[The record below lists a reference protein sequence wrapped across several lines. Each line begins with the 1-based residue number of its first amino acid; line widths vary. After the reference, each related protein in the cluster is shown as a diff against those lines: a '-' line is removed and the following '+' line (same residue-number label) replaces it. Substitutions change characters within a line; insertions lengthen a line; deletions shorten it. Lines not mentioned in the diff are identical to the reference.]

1 MDLNKFTEK
10 AKGFI
15 MNAQMFAVS
24 SGHQSLLPEHL
35 LNVMLE
41 EENDMV
47 GNLISSCGA
56 EVSKVTG
63 ILSNMLSKLPV
74 VSGSGSG
81 HLSLSR
87 EMAKIL
93 DEAASLAKRNQDAYV
108 TAERLLQALV
118 VVESSVSR
126 MLLNEGVTTQ
136 KLNALIEKMRDGV
149 RAESEN
155 AEQQFDALRKYT
167 QDLTELAAKGKMDPV
182 IGRSDETRRLIQV
195 LSRRTK
201 NNPALIGEP
210 GVGKSAI
217 VEGLVQAM
225 ISGNVPMWLRDA
237 KVLALDLASL
247 IAGTKYRG
255 EFEERLKAVITKIVA
270 SNGKIILFIDELHML
285 VGAGATGGSMDAS
298 NILKPVLARGEIRC
312 IGATTLDEYREH
324 IEKDPALARRF
335 QPVFVAEPTTGDTIS
350 ILRGLKEKYELHH
363 GIRITDSAIVAAAT
377 LSNRYITDR
386 FLPDKAID
394 LIDEAASRAR
404 IEIDSKPEIIDSID
418 RRIMQLKIESEV
430 LKNEK
435 NEASQQRLAAIN
447 EELNELSSE
456 AADLNSKWQAEKIKI
471 SKMQELTEKLDGARI
486 ELEQAQRSGN
496 LSRAGELMYGVIP
509 SLEQEL
515 KQHEE
520 VAGTMLRK
528 EIGVNDIAAIVSRWT
543 GIPVENVMNSEKEKL
558 LNMEREIGKSVVG
571 QESAVRAVS
580 NAVRRS
586 RAGVQDAQKPM
597 GSFLF
602 LGPTGV
608 GKTEL
613 TKALSEFL
621 FDSRSALLRFDMSEF
636 MEKHSVA
643 KLIGAPPG
651 YVGYEQGGMLTE
663 AVRRRPYQVVLFDEI
678 EKAHPDIFNILLQ
691 VLDEGRLTDSKG
703 KLVDFKNT
711 ILVLTSNIGQEILVH
726 GSTGE
731 SADVTRQRVLE
742 TLNMHFRPEFLN
754 RLDDVIIFN
763 RLAKEH
769 IGRIVD
775 VQMSYL
781 QKIISDRGLTIT
793 LLPEA
798 KSWIAERG
806 YDVTY
811 GARPLKRLIQHN
823 IQDQLAEL
831 LLSGK
836 VSAGDNLEG
845 FVLDGALAIRRK
857 ETPATHTE
865 SGANSYNP

>member
-10 AKGFI
+10 AKGFV
-15 MNAQMFAVS
+15 MQAQMSAVS

-35 LNVMLE
+35 LRVMLE
-41 EENDMV
+41 EHDDMIA
-47 GNLISSCGA
+47 NLISACGA
-56 EVSKVTG
+56 DINKITSN
-63 ILSNMLSKLPV
+63 LSALLDKLPV

-87 EMAKIL
+87 EMAQIL
-93 DEAASLAKRNQDAYV
+93 EEAVSLAKRSQDTYV
-108 TAERLLQALV
+108 TAERLLQAILI
-118 VVESSVSR
+118 VESNVSR
-126 MLLNEGVTTQ
+126 MMLNEGVTPQ
-136 KLNALIEKMRDGV
+136 KLNVIIEKMRDGV
-149 RAESEN
+149 KADSEN
-155 AEQQFDALRKYT
+155 AEQRFDALRKYT
-167 QDLTELAAKGKMDPV
+167 QDLTELAAQGKMDPV

-255 EFEERLKAVITKIVA
+255 EFEERLKAVTTKIVS
-270 SNGKIILFIDELHML
+270 SNGKMILFVDELHML
-285 VGAGATGGSMDAS
+285 VGAGSTGGSMDAS

-324 IEKDPALARRF
+324 VEKDPALARRF
-335 QPVFVAEPTTGDTIS
+335 QPVFVAESTTSDTIS

-394 LIDEAASRAR
+394 LVDEAASRAR
-404 IEIDSKPEIIDSID
+404 IEIDSKPEVIDGIE

-430 LKNEK
+430 LKNEN
-435 NEASQQRLAAIN
+435 NEASQQRLAVVTK
-447 EELNELSSE
+447 ELDELSAE
-456 AADLNSKWQAEKIKI
+456 AADLNSKWQAEKVKI
-471 SKMQELTEKLDGARI
+471 AAMQELTEKLDAARI

-509 SLEQEL
+509 SLEDEL
-515 KQHEE
+515 KRHEE

-528 EIGVNDIAAIVSRWT
+528 EIGANDIAAIVARWT
-543 GIPVENVMNSEKEKL
+543 GIPVENVMSSEKEKL
-558 LNMEREIGKSVVG
+558 LNMEQEIVKSVIG
-571 QESAVRAVS
+571 QMGAVKAVS

-586 RAGVQDAQKPM
+586 RAGVQDTQKPM

-613 TKALSEFL
+613 AKALSEFL

-636 MEKHSVA
+636 MEKHSVS

-651 YVGYEQGGMLTE
+651 YVGYDQGGGTLTE
-663 AVRRRPYQVVLFDEI
+663 SIRRRPYQVVLFDEI
-678 EKAHPDIFNILLQ
+678 EKAHPDVFNVLLQ
-691 VLDEGRLTDSKG
+691 VLDEGRLTDNKG
-703 KLVDFKNT
+703 KLVNFRNT
-711 ILVLTSNIGQEILVH
+711 ILVLTSNIGQEVILNSH
-726 GSTGE
+726 PGE
-731 SADVTRQRVLE
+731 SVESVRQQVLAV
-742 TLNMHFRPEFLN
+742 LSPCFRPEFLN
-754 RLDDVIIFN
+754 RLDDIIIFN
-763 RLAKEH
+763 KLSREL
-769 IGRIVD
+769 IGNIID

-781 QKIISDRGLTIT
+781 QNIISDKGLTIM

-798 KSWIAERG
+798 KAWIAERG
-806 YDVTY
+806 YDVNY
-811 GARPLKRLIQHN
+811 GARPLKRLIQHH

-831 LLSGK
+831 LLSGQ
-836 VSAGDNLEG
+836 VNAGDRLEG
-845 FVLDGALAIRRK
+845 YVQNDTLTLRRIEK
-857 ETPATHTE
+857 RTA
-865 SGANSYNP
+865 G

>member
-10 AKGFI
+10 ARNFV
-15 MNAQMFAVS
+15 MQAQMFAVS

-41 EENDMV
+41 EDDDMIES
-47 GNLISSCGA
+47 LISSCGA
-56 EVSKVTG
+56 SISKVKSA
-63 ILSNMLSKLPV
+63 LLALLSKLPV

-93 DEAASLAKRNQDAYV
+93 DEAASLAKRNLDSYV
-108 TAERLLQALV
+108 TAERLLQAIV
-118 VVESSVSR
+118 TAESSVSK
-126 MLLNEGVTTQ
+126 MLMNEGVTPH

-167 QDLTELAAKGKMDPV
+167 QDLTELAAQGKIDPV

-217 VEGLVQAM
+217 VEGLVQS
-225 ISGNVPMWLRDA
+225 IVSGNVPMWLRDA

-255 EFEERLKAVITKIVA
+255 EFEERLKAVITKIIA
-270 SNGKIILFIDELHML
+270 SNGKIVLFVDELHML
-285 VGAGATGGSMDAS
+285 VGAGSTSGSMDAS
-298 NILKPVLARGEIRC
+298 NILKPALARGEIRC

-324 IEKDPALARRF
+324 IEKDSALARRF
-335 QPVFVAEPTTGDTIS
+335 QPVFVAEPTISDTIS

-363 GIRITDSAIVAAAT
+363 GIRITDSAMVAAAT

-404 IEIDSKPEIIDSID
+404 IEIDSKPEVIDSID
-418 RRIMQLKIESEV
+418 RKIMQLKIESEA
-430 LKNEK
+430 LKNEN
-435 NEASQQRLAAIN
+435 NEASKQRLAVIH
-447 EELNELSSE
+447 EELNELGAES
-456 AADLNSKWQAEKIKI
+456 ADLNSKWQAEKVKI

-509 SLEQEL
+509 SLEEEL
-515 KQHEE
+515 KKHEE

-528 EIGVNDIAAIVSRWT
+528 EIGINDIAAIVARWT

-558 LNMEREIGKSVVG
+558 LNMEREIGKSVIG

-586 RAGVQDAQKPM
+586 RAGVQDTQKPM

-621 FDSRSALLRFDMSEF
+621 FDSRSSLLRFDMSEF

-678 EKAHPDIFNILLQ
+678 EKAHPDVFNMLLQ

-711 ILVLTSNIGQEILVH
+711 ILVLTSNIGQELLVH
-726 GSTGE
+726 GPVGE
-731 SADVTRQRVLE
+731 SAEVTRQKVLE
-742 TLNMHFRPEFLN
+742 ALGMHFRPEFLN
-754 RLDDVIIFN
+754 RLDDIIIFN
-763 RLAKEH
+763 RLAREH

-781 QKIISDRGLTIT
+781 QKIISDKGLTFT

-798 KSWIAERG
+798 KTWIAERG
-806 YDVTY
+806 YDVAY

-857 ETPATHTE
+857 ETPEAQHQKT
-865 SGANSYNP
+865 

>member
-56 EVSKVTG
+56 EVSKITG
-63 ILSNMLSKLPV
+63 ALSTMLSKLPV

-93 DEAASLAKRNQDAYV
+93 DEAASLAKRNQDVYV

-136 KLNALIEKMRDGV
+136 KLNALIERMRDGV

-435 NEASQQRLAAIN
+435 NEASQQRLAVIN
-447 EELNELSSE
+447 AELNELSSE

-558 LNMEREIGKSVVG
+558 LNMEAEIGKSVIG

-711 ILVLTSNIGQEILVH
+711 ILVLTSNIGQEILVN
-726 GSTGE
+726 GATGE
-731 SADVTRQRVLE
+731 SAEVTRQKVLE
-742 TLNMHFRPEFLN
+742 VLNMHFRPEFLN
-754 RLDDVIIFN
+754 RLDDIIIFN

-781 QKIISDRGLTIT
+781 QKIISDKGLTIT

-836 VSAGDNLEG
+836 VSAGDSLEG

-857 ETPATHTE
+857 ETPTTRAE
-865 SGANSYNP
+865 SGANSYSP